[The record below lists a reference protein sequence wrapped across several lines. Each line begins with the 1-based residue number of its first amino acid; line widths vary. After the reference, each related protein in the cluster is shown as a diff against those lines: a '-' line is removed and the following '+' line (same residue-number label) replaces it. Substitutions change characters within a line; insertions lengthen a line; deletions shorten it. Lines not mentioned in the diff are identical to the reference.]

1 MTKKTITDP
10 PTTSNN
16 DELDQLLASIKLSRI
31 RQIVD
36 QQLQAATKSQSA
48 YSDFLVTLLREEF
61 LYRQQQ
67 SIEYRIRQ
75 SGLPERL
82 ALETF
87 PFKKQP
93 SINVANIRE
102 LAKLD
107 FVQRASNITFIGEAG
122 VGKSGLATGLLLK
135 AMANGYRGYFISAQ
149 DLFDEIYTSLADR
162 STRRLLNRLMRVDV
176 LVIDEM
182 GYLNLKPEQCN
193 AFFKLM
199 HERYAQPMINRGSPS
214 PCSTQRH
221 HADSCAQSRSCRWS
235 DSQEHRWVHFWR
247 ALKGQGPKKWLSLPA
262 PSVTDRV
269 H

>member
-1 MTKKTITDP
+1 MTKKMIPDP
-10 PTTSNN
+10 EATSSNN
-16 DELDQLLASIKLSRI
+16 DDLDQLLSSIKLNRI

-36 QQLQAATKSQSA
+36 QQLQAATKSQPA
-48 YSDFLVTLLREEF
+48 YSDFLVRLLREEF

-75 SGLPERL
+75 SRLPERW

-93 SINVANIRE
+93 SINAANIRE

-182 GYLNLKPEQCN
+182 GYLNLKPEQSN

-199 HERYAQPMINRGSPS
+199 HERYAKR
-214 PCSTQRH
+214 STIITTNLDYPQWYDFLGNKKMVKALLDRLRH
-221 HADSCAQSRSCRWS
+221 RCHTIRI
-235 DSQEHRWVHFWR
+235 
-247 ALKGQGPKKWLSLPA
+247 KGESLREPQG
-262 PSVTDRV
+262 
-269 H
+269 

>member
-1 MTKKTITDP
+1 MPNKTP
-10 PTTSNN
+10 PTTPPNN
-16 DELDQLLASIKLSRI
+16 DELDQLLSSLKLTRM
-31 RQIVD
+31 RQIID
-36 QQLQAATKSQSA
+36 QHLEAASKSQPA
-48 YSDFLVTLLREEF
+48 YSDFLIRLLREEF

-75 SGLPERL
+75 SRLPERL

-87 PFKKQP
+87 PFNKQP
-93 SINVANIRE
+93 SINAALIRE

-107 FVQRASNITFIGEAG
+107 FVARAANVTFIGEAG

-162 STRRLLNRLMRVDV
+162 STRRLLNRLVRVDL

-182 GYLNLKPEQCN
+182 GYLNLRPEQSN

-199 HERYAQPMINRGSPS
+199 HERYAKRATIITTNLDYPQWYDFLGNKKMVKALLDRL
-214 PCSTQRH
+214 RH
-221 HADSCAQSRSCRWS
+221 RCHTIRIQGQSLR
-235 DSQEHRWVHFWR
+235 EP
-247 ALKGQGPKKWLSLPA
+247 QG
-262 PSVTDRV
+262 
-269 H
+269 

>member
-1 MTKKTITDP
+1 MTKKTTPDP
-10 PTTSNN
+10 ETTSSNN
-16 DELDQLLASIKLSRI
+16 DELDQLLVSIKLNRI

-36 QQLQAATKSQSA
+36 QQLQAATKSQPA
-48 YSDFLVTLLREEF
+48 YSDFLIRLLREEF

-75 SGLPERL
+75 SRLPERL

-93 SINVANIRE
+93 SINAANIRE

-182 GYLNLKPEQCN
+182 GYLNLKPEQSN

-199 HERYAQPMINRGSPS
+199 HERYAKR
-214 PCSTQRH
+214 STIITTNLDYPQWYDFLGNKKMVKALLDRLRH
-221 HADSCAQSRSCRWS
+221 RCHTIRI
-235 DSQEHRWVHFWR
+235 
-247 ALKGQGPKKWLSLPA
+247 KGESLREPQG
-262 PSVTDRV
+262 
-269 H
+269 